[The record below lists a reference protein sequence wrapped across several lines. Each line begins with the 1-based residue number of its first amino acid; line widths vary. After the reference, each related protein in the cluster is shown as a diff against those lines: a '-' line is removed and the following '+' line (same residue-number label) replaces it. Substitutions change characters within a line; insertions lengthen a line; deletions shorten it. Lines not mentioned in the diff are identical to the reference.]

1 MRDCI
6 YIFGVV
12 WEWMEDGIRGEY
24 GEDDG
29 MGDLEGRVGD
39 DLSVENWG
47 G

>member
-12 WEWMEDGIRGEY
+12 WEWMEDGIIGKY
-24 GEDDG
+24 GEDDWVRG
-29 MGDLEGRVGD
+29 CDRRVGD